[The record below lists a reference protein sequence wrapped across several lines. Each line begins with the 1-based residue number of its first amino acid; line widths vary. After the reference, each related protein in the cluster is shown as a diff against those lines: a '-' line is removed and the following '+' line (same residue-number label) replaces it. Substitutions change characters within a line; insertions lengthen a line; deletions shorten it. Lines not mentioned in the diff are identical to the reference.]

1 MHGVAR
7 EPYSNILS
15 PWIHIP
21 TIKCAMLFYF
31 AFSIYYNLLF
41 LKPYIFTGASTIE
54 DCEAQIAELELV
66 LDAKVLSLLQPKFP

>member
-1 MHGVAR
+1 
-7 EPYSNILS
+7 
-15 PWIHIP
+15 
-21 TIKCAMLFYF
+21 MLFYF